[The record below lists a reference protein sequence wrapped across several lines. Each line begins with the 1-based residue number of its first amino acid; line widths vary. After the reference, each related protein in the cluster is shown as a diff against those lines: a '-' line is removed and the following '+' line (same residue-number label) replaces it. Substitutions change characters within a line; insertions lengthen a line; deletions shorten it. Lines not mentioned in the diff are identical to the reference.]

1 MLVLAGVVA
10 RTLSAQARKRN
21 ALYLQSHWHPGGDI
35 DGNCCVLERFG
46 NMGDGGKQVCISD
59 LTDEP
64 PDTLVS
70 IGSNDEFSFEEAMMR
85 QFRRLNVHVYD
96 GTVAS
101 PRVPTNVTYHNMNV
115 RKTLQLPYLTL
126 TSRAILK
133 IDCEGCE
140 YSVLP
145 QLLRNHDNFLQ
156 ILLELH
162 VGNELSKADEL
173 MVMLNKSY
181 AVFSSEANIASSHK
195 CMEYSFRNRKRLRNP
210 V

>member
-1 MLVLAGVVA
+1 MFVAVLGK
-10 RTLSAQARKRN
+10 TLSAQGRKRN
-21 ALYLQSHWHPGGDI
+21 ARYLQSHWHPGEDI
-35 DGNCCVLERFG
+35 DGNCCVLKRFG
-46 NMGDGGKQVCISD
+46 NTGDGGKQVCISD
-59 LTDEP
+59 LTDES

-70 IGSNDEFSFEEAMMR
+70 IGSNDEFSFEEAMMH
-85 QFRRLNVHVYD
+85 QFRLNVHVYD

-101 PRVPTNVTYHNMNV
+101 PHVPTNVTYHNINV
-115 RKTLQLPYLTL
+115 RKNLKLPYLT
-126 TSRAILK
+126 SHAILK

-145 QLLRNHDNFLQ
+145 SLLRDHDDFLQ

-162 VGNELSKADEL
+162 IDNDLSKADEL

-195 CMEYSFRNRKRLRNP
+195 CMEYSFRKRLKK
-210 V
+210 